1 MSIYAIGDI
10 HGSIHALKTIFQFG
24 LIKTNDKVI
33 FLGDS
38 FIPYNSTN
46 STFNSSYIPEQ
57 DIYQHQTSSLRF
69 IKQINPNRP

>member
-33 FLGDS
+33 FLGDL
-38 FIPYNSTN
+38 FA
-46 STFNSSYIPEQ
+46 Q
-57 DIYQHQTSSLRF
+57 
-69 IKQINPNRP
+69 